1 MLLYVCRLVKTY
13 TRQGTRPNK
22 RKRGGGSM
30 QDLIYFLTIINILK
44 ISLDFIKN
52 LIDIKK
58 YYEDKKKN
66 AKGSTPKRKK

>member
-1 MLLYVCRLVKTY
+1 MLLYKCKLVKTY
-13 TRQGTRPNK
+13 TRQGTQPNN

-52 LIDIKK
+52 LIDIIK

-66 AKGSTPKRKK
+66 AKGGNPKRYK

>member
-1 MLLYVCRLVKTY
+1 
-13 TRQGTRPNK
+13 
-22 RKRGGGSM
+22 M

-66 AKGSTPKRKK
+66 AKGCDPKRNK

>member
-1 MLLYVCRLVKTY
+1 
-13 TRQGTRPNK
+13 
-22 RKRGGGSM
+22 M

-58 YYEDKKKN
+58 YYDDKKKN
-66 AKGSTPKRKK
+66 AKGGNPKRNK

>member
-1 MLLYVCRLVKTY
+1 
-13 TRQGTRPNK
+13 
-22 RKRGGGSM
+22 M

>member
-1 MLLYVCRLVKTY
+1 
-13 TRQGTRPNK
+13 
-22 RKRGGGSM
+22 M
-30 QDLIYFLTIINILK
+30 QDLINFLTIINILK

-66 AKGSTPKRKK
+66 AKGRHPKRNK

>member
-1 MLLYVCRLVKTY
+1 
-13 TRQGTRPNK
+13 
-22 RKRGGGSM
+22 M

-66 AKGSTPKRKK
+66 AKGDTPKRKK

>member
-1 MLLYVCRLVKTY
+1 MCKLVKTY
-13 TRQGTRPNK
+13 TRQGTQPNK

-44 ISLDFIKN
+44 TSLDFIKN

-58 YYEDKKKN
+58 YYDDKKKN
-66 AKGSTPKRKK
+66 AKGCHPKRKK